1 MTKYSINFAPI
12 EIKGDTTVLIGR
24 QAYDRDR
31 LDALR
36 REFRE
41 THVFRRDGA
50 DNVILDVPVIAGQ
63 KPIGNIQEE
72 LDLAR
77 YQKLWPPLLSA
88 ALLRAFSGVRD
99 IISDRPVSVVGALA
113 RGLVRHPNLPQWMQK
128 RTLLRFDTR
137 SIYAV
142 SVVRVFG
149 TGSGLK

>member
-1 MTKYSINFAPI
+1 MTKYTLNFAPI

-24 QAYDRDR
+24 QPYDSDR

-63 KPIGNIQEE
+63 KPIGNIQQE

-77 YQKLWPPLLSA
+77 YQRLWPLLLSA
-88 ALLRAFSGVRD
+88 ALLRAFSGCA
-99 IISDRPVSVVGALA
+99 ILF
-113 RGLVRHPNLPQWMQK
+113 L
-128 RTLLRFDTR
+128 
-137 SIYAV
+137 
-142 SVVRVFG
+142 
-149 TGSGLK
+149 TGQSA

>member
-1 MTKYSINFAPI
+1 MTNYSMNFAPI

-63 KPIGNIQEE
+63 KPIGNIKKN
-72 LDLAR
+72 LI
-77 YQKLWPPLLSA
+77 W
-88 ALLRAFSGVRD
+88 RD
-99 IISDRPVSVVGALA
+99 TKSC
-113 RGLVRHPNLPQWMQK
+113 GLPSCRLH
-128 RTLLRFDTR
+128 
-137 SIYAV
+137 S
-142 SVVRVFG
+142 
-149 TGSGLK
+149 